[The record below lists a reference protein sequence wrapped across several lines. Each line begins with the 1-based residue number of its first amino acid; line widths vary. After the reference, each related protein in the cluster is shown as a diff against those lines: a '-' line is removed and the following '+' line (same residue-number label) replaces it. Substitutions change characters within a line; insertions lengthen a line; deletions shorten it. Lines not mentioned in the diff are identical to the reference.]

1 MNGDFADAGQ
11 QILQSL
17 GMQRKIYR
25 VNVFAPEG
33 RIHDCRRER
42 VRHRISSYTIDT
54 RGRVDLLD
62 TINAA
67 QILCADLSGS
77 GFLAGT
83 DRSKS
88 KDAARAHSQHA
99 ADDSL
104 FSHAHA
110 DNRILIPLAPQ
121 ELDHGNIVKKRSGR
135 THDLIKIG
143 WVGTHLFQRFV
154 ELLGTTKVMKRK
166 D

>member
-17 GMQRKIYR
+17 GMQREIDR
-25 VNVFAPEG
+25 VNILATEG
-33 RIHDCRRER
+33 RIHDCWRER
-42 VRHRISSYTIDT
+42 VRHRISSHTIDT

-62 TINAA
+62 TIDAA

-88 KDAARAHSQHA
+88 KDAARAPPQHA
-99 ADDSL
+99 AADSL
-104 FSHAHA
+104 FS
-110 DNRILIPLAPQ
+110 
-121 ELDHGNIVKKRSGR
+121 
-135 THDLIKIG
+135 
-143 WVGTHLFQRFV
+143 
-154 ELLGTTKVMKRK
+154 
-166 D
+166 